1 MNKLNN
7 MQVFCRIVELGTFSA
22 VAAEMK
28 LSTMMISK
36 YVAQLENSL
45 GVVLLHRTTRSLSLT
60 SAGEAYYHRCKQ
72 LLEDL
77 ADLEAS
83 TAQLGERIKGQ
94 IKISAPIDF
103 GGMYMVPAIEAYQ
116 RRYPEVKVSMSLDN
130 KPPNLRMGRFDLSI
144 LVTDT
149 LDPGVVARKI
159 AETEISTYASPD
171 YLIAKG
177 WPQSVDDLVGHQCL
191 HYVDTPHGD
200 YWLFHVDGEVR
211 KIKSEWVLA
220 SNNGRA
226 LCQAAA
232 LGMGIVQAPRLSV
245 MPYLLSGDLVEI
257 LRDYRRP
264 SVAIFVTYLQRRF
277 YPAKLTSFV
286 EFLLA
291 YFEKAIMS
299 DSQGALEYTSVP
311 MPLPARD

>member
-1 MNKLNN
+1 MDKFNN
-7 MQVFCRIVELGTFSA
+7 MRVFCRIVELGTFSA
-22 VAAEMK
+22 VAKELK

-36 YVAQLENSL
+36 YIAQLEASL

-60 SAGEAYYHRCKQ
+60 SAGEAYYNRSKQ

-83 TAQLGERIKGQ
+83 TAQLGERVKGT

-103 GGMYMVPAIEAYQ
+103 GGMYMVPAIERYLKQ
-116 RRYPEVKVSMSLDN
+116 YPEVKILMSLDN
-130 KPPNLRMGRFDLSI
+130 RPPNLRVGSFDISL

-159 AETEISTYASPD
+159 AETELCTYASPA
-171 YLIAKG
+171 YLAEKG
-177 WPQSVDDLVGHQCL
+177 EPQSIDELNNHQCL
-191 HYVDTPHGD
+191 HYVDTPHGEF
-200 YWLFHVDGEVR
+200 WLFNVDGELK
-211 KIKSEWVLA
+211 KIKSDWVLA

-245 MPYLLSGDLVEI
+245 APYLQSGELVEI
-257 LRDYRRP
+257 LRQYRRP
-264 SVAIFVTYLQRRF
+264 ALAIYATYLQRRF
-277 YPAKLTSFV
+277 YPAKLTTFID
-286 EFLLA
+286 FLLA
-291 YFEKAIMS
+291 YFE
-299 DSQGALEYTSVP
+299 
-311 MPLPARD
+311 R

>member
-1 MNKLNN
+1 MDKFNN

-22 VAAEMK
+22 VAKEMK
-28 LSTMMISK
+28 CSTMMISK
-36 YVAQLENSL
+36 YMAQLEASL

-60 SAGEAYYHRCKQ
+60 SAGEAYYNRSRQ

-83 TAQLGERIKGQ
+83 TALMAERVKGQ

-103 GGMYMVPAIEAYQ
+103 GGMYMVPVIEQ
-116 RRYPEVKVSMSLDN
+116 FLQHYPEIKVLMTLDN
-130 KPPNLRMGRFDLSI
+130 KPPNLRIGSFDISL

-159 AETEISTYASPD
+159 AETELCTYASPA
-171 YLIAKG
+171 YLTENG
-177 WPQSVDDLVGHQCL
+177 CPQRIEELAAHRCL

-200 YWLFHVDGEVR
+200 YWLFNVDGEAR
-211 KIKSEWVLA
+211 KIKVDWLLA

-232 LGMGIVQAPRLSV
+232 LGMGIVRAPKLSV
-245 MPYLLSGDLVEI
+245 APYLKSGELVEI
-257 LRDYRRP
+257 LRDYHRP
-264 SVAIFVTYLQRRF
+264 GLAIYATYLQRRF
-277 YPAKLTSFV
+277 YPAKLTAFID
-286 EFLLA
+286 FLMQ
-291 YFEKAIMS
+291 YFEK
-299 DSQGALEYTSVP
+299 
-311 MPLPARD
+311 

>member
-1 MNKLNN
+1 MDKFKN

-22 VAAEMK
+22 VAKEMK

-36 YVAQLENSL
+36 YIAHLESSL
-45 GVVLLHRTTRSLSLT
+45 GVVLLSRTTRNLSLT
-60 SAGEAYYHRCKQ
+60 SAGEAYYNRSKQ

-77 ADLEAS
+77 AELEAS

-103 GGMYMVPAIEAYQ
+103 GGIYMVPAIEKYL
-116 RRYPEVKVSMSLDN
+116 RSYPEVKVLMSLDN
-130 KPPNLRMGRFDLSI
+130 KPPNLRDGSFDISL
-144 LVTDT
+144 LVTDK

-159 AETEISTYASPD
+159 AETELCTYASPR
-171 YLIAKG
+171 YLAEKG
-177 WPQSVDDLVGHQCL
+177 WPISIDDLANHQCL
-191 HYVDTPHGD
+191 HYVDTPHGE
-200 YWLFHVDGEVR
+200 YWLFNVAGELK
-211 KIKSEWVLA
+211 KIKLEWVLA

-232 LGMGIVQAPRLSV
+232 MGMGIVQAPHLSV
-245 MPYLLSGDLVEI
+245 ISYLNSGELVEI

-264 SVAIFVTYLQRRF
+264 ALAIYATYLQRRF

-286 EFLLA
+286 DFLLT
-291 YFEKAIMS
+291 YFE
-299 DSQGALEYTSVP
+299 
-311 MPLPARD
+311 R